1 MGLVFLVLIEMAC
14 SFGKITAQHVPSN
27 SLSNTAVSLSFSD
40 FQNRYPEEK
49 AIFLERRKTLWID
62 YLPQKDSLYIV
73 AEHHTRM
80 LHLKFQSQ
88 AYANEVIPFS
98 QYQTILAKEAYT
110 LLPQKDGSKIKK
122 SVNHFEQ
129 RDVVSAD
136 VFYNDAKE
144 LTFIF
149 PQVIAGAET
158 VLTYRE
164 HIKEPRF
171 LGSFFWTSYAKTQ
184 KAAFTIYVDKR
195 VSLEVVD
202 FHLQPY
208 QVRKDSKSD
217 KKYHIYHF
225 EAENLPKFSQDK
237 SAPALRYYEPHQIPY
252 VSRVEEKPFLAST
265 RDLYQW
271 YYGFISKVDS
281 KAAYRDLKDL
291 ADSLTLGARNER
303 QKAEMIFRWVNTQIQ
318 YIAFEDG
325 LRGFVPAA
333 PASVLY
339 KRYGDCKDMS
349 SLLVGLLRAVGLE
362 AYFAWIGSRDLPYR
376 YQNLPT
382 PAVDN
387 HMIAVLMLEGDTL
400 FLDATGKTDDF
411 GKPTSFIQGKEALV
425 AKSPTEF
432 QVLTLPI
439 LEKSQNQIYDSAY
452 LKLDLSQRTLSGE
465 AQVYYKGYPK
475 DLLAPLVRNATKG
488 EEKEALRKLLN
499 PKQEHLQ
506 LLNYQVSRDS
516 LLRIQ
521 YQYLL
526 PQYVQI
532 LQNEIYLNLHLNP
545 VWRSTEID
553 TLRRSPISSHYHFEE
568 THLYIL
574 ELPKGYLLRHVPENQ
589 SYKGDFFG
597 YEIRYERRKESLL
610 LFHRV
615 YGSYLLLEKAR
626 FQEWNLMI
634 EMLNDAYR
642 QNIILA
648 R

>member
-1 MGLVFLVLIEMAC
+1 MGMGLELKK
-14 SFGKITAQHVPSN
+14 SQAQ
-27 SLSNTAVSLSFSD
+27 TLSFSEL
-40 FQNRYPEEK
+40 QKRYPEEK

-62 YLPQKDSLYIV
+62 YLPQKDSLHII
-73 AEHHTRM
+73 AEHHTHM

-98 QYQTILAKEAYT
+98 QYQTIISKEAYT

-122 SVNHFEQ
+122 HVNHFEQ

-144 LTFIF
+144 YTFIF

-184 KAAFTIYVDKR
+184 KATFTIYVDKR
-195 VSLEVVD
+195 VNLEVAA
-202 FHLQPY
+202 FHLQGY
-208 QVRKDSKSD
+208 QVRQESKSD
-217 KKYHIYHF
+217 KKYNILHF

-252 VSRVEEKPFLAST
+252 VRKIEGRAFLDSPA
-265 RDLYQW
+265 DLYHW
-271 YYGFISKVDS
+271 YYGFIAKADS
-281 KAAYRDLKDL
+281 KEAYQDLKNL

-325 LRGFVPAA
+325 LRGFVPAL

-349 SLLVGLLRAVGLE
+349 SLLVGLFRAVGLE
-362 AYFAWIGSRDLPYR
+362 AYFAWVGSRDLPYR
-376 YQNLPT
+376 YRDLPT

-387 HMIAVLMLEGDTL
+387 HMIAVLKLENDTL

-425 AKSPTEF
+425 AKSATDFEI
-432 QVLTLPI
+432 LTLPI
-439 LEKSQNQIYDSAY
+439 LAQSQNQIYDSAF
-452 LKLDLSQRTLSGE
+452 LKLDLNQRSLIGE
-465 AQVYYKGYPK
+465 AQISYKGYPK
-475 DLLAPLVRNATKG
+475 DLLAPLVRNAAQG

-506 LLNYQVSRDS
+506 LQSYHVSKDS
-516 LLRIQ
+516 LLRIR

-532 LQNEIYLNLHLNP
+532 LQNEVYLNLHLNP
-545 VWRSTEID
+545 IWRSTEID

-568 THLYIL
+568 THVYVL
-574 ELPKGYLLRHVPENQ
+574 ELPKGYTLRHVPENQ
-589 SYKGDFFG
+589 SYKGEFFG
-597 YEIRYERRKESLL
+597 YEIRYERKKETISLV
-610 LFHRV
+610 HRV
-615 YGSYLLLEKAR
+615 YGSYLLLEREA
-626 FQEWNLMI
+626 FAEWNQMI
-634 EMLNDAYR
+634 ASLNNAYR
-642 QNIILA
+642 QNIVLA